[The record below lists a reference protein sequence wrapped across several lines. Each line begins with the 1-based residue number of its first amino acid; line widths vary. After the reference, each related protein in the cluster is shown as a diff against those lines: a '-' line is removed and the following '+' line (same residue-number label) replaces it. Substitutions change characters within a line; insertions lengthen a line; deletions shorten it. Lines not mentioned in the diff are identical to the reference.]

1 MKTYGYYMDMS
12 ISLKIENYPYF
23 SDITINDLAC
33 VLMVF
38 DNFDIIKSVLNSFNR
53 KDSLK

>member
-1 MKTYGYYMDMS
+1 MS